1 MAYDPKAMGTACRL
15 LGDKIGYADDMYA
28 CLKDADVLAVLTEWN
43 EFKTLDLN
51 LAANLMRHKN
61 IVDCR
66 NLLEA
71 EQAQAL
77 GFKYQGIGKK
87 YDKSVKTLKKAA

>member
-87 YDKSVKTLKKAA
+87 YDKSAKTLKKAA